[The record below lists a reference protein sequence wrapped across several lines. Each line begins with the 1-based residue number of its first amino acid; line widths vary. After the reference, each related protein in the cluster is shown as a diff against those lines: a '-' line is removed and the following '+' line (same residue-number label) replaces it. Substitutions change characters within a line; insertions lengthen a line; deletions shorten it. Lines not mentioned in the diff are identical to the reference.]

1 MTAEVLTL
9 TQEENIGRYSLE
21 GNFNPVATLAQ
32 AIAKHDTGVTV
43 SVSEISANN
52 LENVTATIKMT
63 LEGEDI
69 MSRLLDTPEMKT
81 LTVASRHNFRD
92 YDLTEL
98 DKCDWDDDTKKKV
111 TAHYYTQRAR
121 LLNLDSQT
129 AIDADV
135 REFARDKSN
144 EFEQTA
150 EDLLDDLKPLSFE
163 EVQEMINSLVEKSLS
178 TS

>member
-81 LTVASRHNFRD
+81 LTIASRHNFRD

-98 DKCDWDDDTKKKV
+98 DKCNWDDDTKIK
-111 TAHYYTQRAR
+111 AMN
-121 LLNLDSQT
+121 LN
-129 AIDADV
+129 
-135 REFARDKSN
+135 
-144 EFEQTA
+144 
-150 EDLLDDLKPLSFE
+150 KPPK
-163 EVQEMINSLVEKSLS
+163 IC
-178 TS
+178 